1 MKHRDRQEISPF
13 AALETHFLNA
23 FHSGLYLS
31 AAEMSQVGEKNGID
45 VPLKNRE
52 LIIKNLLNDANDA
65 GKLSQVVA
73 DLSNLINERVQKLND
88 LAHNYPNAAPFLQS
102 LIQKASSSNL
112 FLQRQ
117 QRANPYE

>member
-31 AAEMSQVGEKNGID
+31 AAEMSEVGKKNGID

-52 LIIKNLLNDANDA
+52 LIIKNLLNDANDE
-65 GKLSQVVA
+65 GKLPAVISDIA
-73 DLSNLINERVQKLND
+73 SLIHERIEKLTMLSE
-88 LAHNYPNAAPFLQS
+88 NYPKAAPFLQS